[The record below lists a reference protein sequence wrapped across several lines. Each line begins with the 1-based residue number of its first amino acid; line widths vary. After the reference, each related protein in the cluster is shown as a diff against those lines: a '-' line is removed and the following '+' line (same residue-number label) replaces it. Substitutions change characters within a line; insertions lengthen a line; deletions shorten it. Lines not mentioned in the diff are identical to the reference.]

1 MNIYENIYYKINK
14 LNLSNIIMND
24 IEAWTKYR
32 DYHHIYNKIWIA
44 ESQNI
49 LCGPMGLYPE
59 IYPIIF
65 KPIINLFGMSR
76 SFKIIKDK
84 EEYNNNLQDGLF
96 WMDYLSGNHYCID
109 IILLNG
115 EIKFYSCLQSFP
127 YTEGTFNYHESI
139 PEYKLPEHIIIWIKK
154 YFKNYTGCV
163 NIELIDNKII
173 EAHLRLNGDYYLYD
187 DNFTKELD
195 KLYNKSEW
203 TLDYKIVK
211 KYLLPVFINKT
222 NNLSCIDN
230 QCIFDILENYN
241 CDNIHFDNIDSNYQ
255 KETLSRYLM
264 FDCNNLENGLKAK
277 DDILDIINL

>member
-1 MNIYENIYYKINK
+1 MKYYENIYYKINK
-14 LNLSNIIMND
+14 FNLNNIIIND
-24 IEAWTKYR
+24 IEAWKKYR
-32 DYHHIYNKIWIA
+32 DFHHIYNKIWIA

-49 LCGPMGLYPE
+49 PCGPMGLYPE
-59 IYPIIF
+59 NYPIIF

-84 EEYNNNLQDGLF
+84 KEYDKYLQDGLF
-96 WMDYLSGNHYCID
+96 WMDYLSGIHYCID

-115 EIKFYSCLQSFP
+115 KIKFYSCLQSFP
-127 YTEGTFNYHESI
+127 YTEGTFKYHESI
-139 PEYKLPEHIIIWIKK
+139 PEYQLPEHIIIWVEKH
-154 YFKNYTGCV
+154 FQNYTGCV

-173 EAHLRLNGDYYLYD
+173 EAHLRLNGDYYLYND
-187 DNFTKELD
+187 DFTKELD

-203 TLDYKIVK
+203 NLEYKIEK
-211 KYLLPVFINKT
+211 KYLIPVFINKT
-222 NNLSCIDN
+222 ANLSNIDN
-230 QCIFDILENYN
+230 QCIFDILNNYK

-264 FDCNNLENGLKAK
+264 FDCNHLENGLKAK